1 MKYFVM
7 ILTFISFSAYG
18 GPLGIGAM
26 IGSPTGLSGKYK
38 LDDNKALDGGLGLSL
53 GRHSRV
59 NLHSDYLFHNNDALY
74 FDDKHPLDL
83 YYGMGGRMKFDDD
96 IVLGVRLP
104 IGLVYEVESE
114 GSADVFGEIAPVV
127 DFIGKVGLDL
137 HLAIGARYYFR

>member
-1 MKYFVM
+1 MKYIGIFLALLSLNVV
-7 ILTFISFSAYG
+7 AG
-18 GPLGIGAM
+18 DLGIGAM
-26 IGSPTGLSGKYK
+26 IGSPTGLSAKYK
-38 LDDNKALDGGLGLSL
+38 LGDGKAIDGGFGMTL
-53 GRHSRV
+53 GRNSKA
-59 NLHSDYLFHNNDALY
+59 NIHSDYLFHTNDALY

-104 IGLVYEVESE
+104 LGLLYEVEKE
-114 GSADVFGEIAPVV
+114 GADVFGEIAPVV